1 MNKPWWLMRDVTN
14 RPRLCGGMPPGFPI
28 LRLTSTSTSASLIRT
43 GSVACGIPP
52 LCLLLTRE
60 GHLPRIPPHLRSWIF
75 LLCFFPLRRLTF
87 LDPADV
93 DDSRCKLSRNRQS
106 NALTP
111 HGPTRF
117 CLVYPLHLTAYCLF
131 ASSLVGYTTIQ
142 ISTDNRAM
150 DEIWT
155 CQFCSAVFHRLD
167 HHKRHIAT
175 RMIHAPLG
183 ANPVCGA
190 DCWRLDSSQK
200 PFKCGFCGSHYKRGC
215 VCYA

>member
-1 MNKPWWLMRDVTN
+1 MRDVTN